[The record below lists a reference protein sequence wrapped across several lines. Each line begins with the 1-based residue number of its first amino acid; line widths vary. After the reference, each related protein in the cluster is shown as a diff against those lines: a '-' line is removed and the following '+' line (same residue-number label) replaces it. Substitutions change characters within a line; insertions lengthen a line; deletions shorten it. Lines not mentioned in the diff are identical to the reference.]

1 MRKIW
6 KPFLW
11 IGLLALLM
19 TSVTGVLALSL
30 TQSAEEGEQIFQQK
44 CAGCHTIG
52 GGRLVGPDLQGVT
65 TQRDRAWLEQF
76 IQNPNAMFSAGDPD
90 ATALLDKYQ
99 VPMPALGLSADE
111 VSAVIAYL
119 ETTAIA
125 PEETTAGEQ
134 QPIGPTALYMQG
146 DPDWGEKL
154 FTGQVPF
161 ENGGPACN
169 ACHNVA
175 GVGTL
180 GGGTLGPDLTHVASR
195 YGKEGLASA
204 LDTLPFP
211 VMKEIYANQPLSP
224 VEQAHVRAFLEQ
236 ADAGP
241 ASAGAPT
248 LFVVLGLI
256 GAGVLFGV
264 MFIGWPRQRESLSDQ
279 LRRHA

>member
-1 MRKIW
+1 MRKLW
-6 KPFLW
+6 KPLLW

-19 TSVTGVLALSL
+19 ASATGALARPL
-30 TQSAEEGEQIFQQK
+30 TQDADQGEQIFQQK
-44 CAGCHTIG
+44 CSGCHTIG
-52 GGRLVGPDLQGVT
+52 GGKLVGPDLQGVT
-65 TQRDRAWLEQF
+65 AGRDRAWLEQF
-76 IQNPNAMFSAGDPD
+76 IQDPNAMFQAGDPD
-90 ATALLDKYQ
+90 AQALLDAYQ
-99 VPMPALGLSADE
+99 VPMPALGLSE
-111 VSAVIAYL
+111 TEIEAVLAYL
-119 ETTAIA
+119 ETTAAA
-125 PEETTAGEQ
+125 PAESGET

-146 DPDWGEKL
+146 DPAWGEQL

-169 ACHNVA
+169 ACHTVQ
-175 GVGTL
+175 GVGVL

-195 YGKEGLASA
+195 YGKEGLSSA

-211 VMKEIYANQPLSP
+211 VMQEVYANQPLTP

-241 ASAGAPT
+241 ASAGASS
-248 LFVVLGLI
+248 LFVVLGLL
-256 GAGVLFGV
+256 GAVVLFGV

>member
-161 ENGGPACN
+161 ENGGPAGAVWDN
-169 ACHNVA
+169 AGPHHARQGDWRRTA
-175 GVGTL
+175 GRRLRREKGNNGKSSPLRAYLSGRHAVGEPAGDVGRHRHAEDT
-180 GGGTLGPDLTHVASR
+180 PASR
-195 YGKEGLASA
+195 NVRTVGGKIEKTGRR
-204 LDTLPFP
+204 TFP
-211 VMKEIYANQPLSP
+211 S
-224 VEQAHVRAFLEQ
+224 R
-236 ADAGP
+236 
-241 ASAGAPT
+241 
-248 LFVVLGLI
+248 
-256 GAGVLFGV
+256 
-264 MFIGWPRQRESLSDQ
+264 
-279 LRRHA
+279 